1 MPEENDNA
9 NMMTI
14 IFKLDFSLVDALDE
28 RAKLNDRTR
37 SGELRAILR
46 AVLTQNDQP
55 PTCAIQGFGDAT

>member
-46 AVLTQNDQP
+46 AVLAPQAP
-55 PTCAIQGFGDAT
+55 EA